1 MLINIIVTLH
11 EYNAFLVV
19 ALGLIVGIWG
29 LVLFF
34 RKKEANRPWRTS
46 LTVMAVLAAIQ
57 ALFGIIMVLTGLKP
71 GSGTGLYYL
80 HYVYGAIVVL
90 AIPVATTYATGGKN
104 PRRDLLILSIA
115 ALILAAAGARGLM
128 TGLLPNA

>member
-1 MLINIIVTLH
+1 MINVIIMLH
-11 EYNAFLVV
+11 KYNAFLII
-19 ALGLIVGIWG
+19 AAGLIAGIWG
-29 LVLFF
+29 LILFF
-34 RKKEANRPWRTS
+34 RKKDAHQLWRTTIRV
-46 LTVMAVLAAIQ
+46 TVVLGLLQ
-57 ALFGIIMVLTGLKP
+57 ALMGIIMVLTGLKP

-80 HYVYGAIVVL
+80 HYVYGAIVVV

-128 TGLLPNA
+128 TGLFPNM